1 MTTYLKKDKIL
12 IFGSDSDLAKS
23 IFNIFR
29 EEYELIGFS
38 RNTNNKTFKN
48 IKCNFQSKKNLIL
61 KTKGILTKK
70 NNIRS
75 IILLVGSFEKSKNN
89 YDKDKSNDF
98 IITKNIF
105 EVITSLLIKRKIN
118 LNIITI
124 TSMDSIFPNINS
136 YKYSIGKSSIS
147 TLIKLYKKT
156 YQKNKIS
163 FIEIAPGPIN
173 TRMRKNKKENKKNIL
188 QPEDIA
194 KVCFMLSSANTNI
207 SFDTIKI
214 YPKKLSYNF
223 Y

>member
-23 IFNIFR
+23 IFDVFK
-29 EEYELIGFS
+29 EKYDLIGYS
-38 RNTNNKTFKN
+38 RNTNNRTFKN
-48 IKCNFQSKKNLIL
+48 IKCNFQSKKNIL
-61 KTKGILTKK
+61 SKTKEVLIKK
-70 NNIRS
+70 NSIKS
-75 IILLVGSFEKSKNN
+75 IIILVGSFKRSKNN
-89 YDKDKSNDF
+89 YDKDKSEDF
-98 IITKNIF
+98 VVTKNIF
-105 EVITSLLIKRKIN
+105 EVITNLLIKRKIN

-147 TLIKLYKKT
+147 TLIKLYKKN

-163 FIEIAPGPIN
+163 FTEIAPGPIN
-173 TRMRKNKKENKKNIL
+173 TKMRKNKKENKKNIL

-194 KVCFMLSSANTNI
+194 QVCLMLSSANENV

-214 YPKKLSYNF
+214 YPKKWNYNF